1 MTRSVALFAAWAL
14 VGFLASFLILY
25 GFTAIGPVLLLVVWL
40 AYRHLPTIAG
50 RRRPEAFGA
59 LAGFGAFWVF
69 VAATVEHGSVFALVG
84 AAAVAAAVGWFVVG
98 GRERCGRRL
107 AA

>member
-25 GFTAIGPVLLLVVWL
+25 GFTVIGPILLLLVWL
-40 AYRHLPTIAG
+40 VYRRLPTIAG

-59 LAGFGAFWVF
+59 LAGFGAFWLF
-69 VAATVEHGSVFALVG
+69 VAATVENGTVFALVG
-84 AAAVAAAVGWFVVG
+84 AAAVAAAIGWFMVG
-98 GRERCGRRL
+98 GRERRL
-107 AA
+107 AG